1 MLENEA
7 EALVADVVEITSG
20 ERGSIGA
27 AQGEGAGSGAVEQGK
42 EVHEGGFAGAR
53 FADDGDGFAWVD
65 LEVETLERRE
75 GGRTATVDFGKI
87 GDLEDGLHY
96 LIIAN

>member
-20 ERGSIGA
+20 ERGGIGA
-27 AQGEGAGSGAVEQGK
+27 AQGESAGGRAVEQG
-42 EVHEGGFAGAR
+42 EEMHEGGFAGAR
-53 FADDGDGFAWVD
+53 FANDGDGLAWVD
-65 LEVETLERRE
+65 LEIETLECGE

-87 GDLEDGLHY
+87 GDLDDGLHY